1 MPRTMILGE
10 VRSGYLFRI
19 ASATWLNARAALAQI
34 ASATKEREP
43 PLREDGMNG
52 RWIAICMK

>member
-1 MPRTMILGE
+1 MILGE
-10 VRSGYLFRI
+10 VRSGYLFLI